1 MSSAGYGGP
10 EGPIVD
16 VSEGMRVVDRRG
28 EDVGTVEAVRMG
40 DPEAVTPRGQD
51 VGARSGLIEDV
62 GAAFAG
68 NDPPVPPEI
77 AERLLRIGYVKI
89 DGKGILDRDFY
100 VLADQ
105 VTGVAGDVVRL
116 SVDREELV
124 RES

>member
-1 MSSAGYGGP
+1 MSSTGFGTP
-10 EGPIVD
+10 EGPIAAVH
-16 VSEGMRVVDRRG
+16 EGMRVVDRRG

-40 DPEAVTPRGQD
+40 DPEAVTPTGQEVGTRG
-51 VGARSGLIEDV
+51 GLIDDV
-62 GAAFAG
+62 RAAFAG

-89 DGKGILDRDFY
+89 DSKGILDRDSY
-100 VLADQ
+100 ALADQ
-105 VTGVAGDVVRL
+105 VGDVSGDVVRL